1 MYIEKRECLKMFEH
15 EDLMKLSEN
24 ELWDQLPN
32 VEGELKSDFLYELS
46 RRSFDKC
53 DFKSALAL
61 AEQSRDV
68 ILSLKDLTSDAEL
81 LKTYLVVGLN
91 ANKLGDH
98 ELVISNLEKALEIAK
113 ANNLDKADDY
123 TILVDAYDAIGNREK
138 SIALLEWQFE
148 KYNQID
154 EDLDCSSCLA
164 QIALHYKGLE
174 QLDKALTKLE
184 LALDFA
190 KNSGDTN
197 FTLLIQNYIAD
208 THYDLGNYVE
218 AEKRV
223 EKLITSFE
231 LLNNKRSLI
240 EMKYLKYQIMWMTG
254 GNKKELIRSL
264 KALAQEITE
273 QDQES
278 IDQRIFL
285 EKIIISCLEDIG
297 GWENM
302 KEAGKLKKRLAD
314 LEELVNVTV

>member
-1 MYIEKRECLKMFEH
+1 MFEQ

-46 RRSFDKC
+46 RRSFDKS

-98 ELVISNLEKALEIAK
+98 ELVISNLEKAFEIAK
-113 ANNLDKADDY
+113 ANNLDKAEDY
-123 TILVDAYDAIGNREK
+123 TILVDAYDAIGDREK

-154 EDLDCSSCLA
+154 EDLACSSCLA
-164 QIALHYKGLE
+164 QIALNYKALE
-174 QLDKALTKLE
+174 QFDKALTKLE

-197 FTLLIQNYIAD
+197 FTLLIQNYFAD
-208 THYDLGNYVE
+208 TLYDLGNYVE

-254 GNKKELIRSL
+254 GNKKEIIKSI

-285 EKIIISCLEDIG
+285 EKIIISCLEDMG
-297 GWENM
+297 GWENI
-302 KEAGKLKKRLAD
+302 KEAGKWKKRLAD
-314 LEELVNVTV
+314 LEELITA

>member
-1 MYIEKRECLKMFEH
+1 MFEH

-46 RRSFDKC
+46 RRSFDKS

-81 LKTYLVVGLN
+81 IKTYLVVGLN
-91 ANKLGDH
+91 ANKLGNHD
-98 ELVISNLEKALEIAK
+98 LVISNLEKALEVAK
-113 ANNLDKADDY
+113 ANNLDKAEDY

-154 EDLDCSSCLA
+154 QDLDCSSCLA

-254 GNKKELIRSL
+254 GNKKELIKSL

-285 EKIIISCLEDIG
+285 ENIIISCLEDIG
-297 GWENM
+297 GWENI
-302 KEAGKLKKRLAD
+302 KEAGKSKKRLAD
-314 LEELVNVTV
+314 LEELVAR

>member
-1 MYIEKRECLKMFEH
+1 MFEH

-24 ELWDQLPN
+24 ELWEELPK

-46 RRSFDKC
+46 RRSFDKS

-68 ILSLKDLTSDAEL
+68 ILSLKDLTSDAEI

-91 ANKLGDH
+91 AHKLGDH
-98 ELVISNLEKALEIAK
+98 VLVISNMEKALEIAK
-113 ANNLDKADDY
+113 ANNLDKAEDY
-123 TILVDAYDAIGNREK
+123 TILVDAYDAKDERQK

-148 KYNQID
+148 KFNQAD

-164 QIALHYKGLE
+164 QIALHYKALE
-174 QLDKALTKLE
+174 QLDLALTKLE

-190 KNSGDTN
+190 KRSGDTN

-208 THYDLGNYVE
+208 ALYDLGNYVE

-223 EKLITSFE
+223 EKLITSFD
-231 LLNNKRSLI
+231 LLNNKKSLV

-254 GNKKELIRSL
+254 GNKKEVIKLI

-285 EKIIISCLEDIG
+285 EKIIINCLEDMG

-302 KEAGKLKKRLAD
+302 KEANKSKKRLAD
-314 LEELVNVTV
+314 LEELITV

>member
-1 MYIEKRECLKMFEH
+1 MFEH

-24 ELWDQLPN
+24 ELWDQLPK

-46 RRSFDKC
+46 RRSFDKS

-164 QIALHYKGLE
+164 QIALHYKALE

-254 GNKKELIRSL
+254 GNNKELIRSL

>member
-1 MYIEKRECLKMFEH
+1 MFEH

-32 VEGELKSDFLYELS
+32 VEGELKSDFLFELS
-46 RRSFDKC
+46 RRSFDKS

-254 GNKKELIRSL
+254 GNKKEIIKSL

-285 EKIIISCLEDIG
+285 EKIIIGCLEDMG
-297 GWENM
+297 GWENI
-302 KEAGKLKKRLAD
+302 KEAGKSKRRLAD
-314 LEELVNVTV
+314 LEELVTV

>member
-1 MYIEKRECLKMFEH
+1 MFEH

-32 VEGELKSDFLYELS
+32 VEGELKSDYLYELS
-46 RRSFDKC
+46 RRSFDKS

-91 ANKLGDH
+91 ANKLEDH
-98 ELVISNLEKALEIAK
+98 ELVISNLEKALEVAK
-113 ANNLDKADDY
+113 ANNLDKAEDY

-154 EDLDCSSCLA
+154 EDLACSSCLA
-164 QIALHYKGLE
+164 QIALHYKALE
-174 QLDKALTKLE
+174 QFDKALTKLE

-208 THYDLGNYVE
+208 TLYDLGNYVE

-254 GNKKELIRSL
+254 GNKKEIIKSI

-285 EKIIISCLEDIG
+285 EKIIISCLEDMG
-297 GWENM
+297 GWENI
-302 KEAGKLKKRLAD
+302 KEAGKSKKRLAD
-314 LEELVNVTV
+314 LEELITA

>member
-1 MYIEKRECLKMFEH
+1 MFEH

-24 ELWDQLPN
+24 ELWDQLPT

-46 RRSFDKC
+46 RRSFDKS

-68 ILSLKDLTSDAEL
+68 ILSLKDLTSDAEI

-91 ANKLGDH
+91 ANKLGNH

-113 ANNLDKADDY
+113 TNNLDKADDY

-154 EDLDCSSCLA
+154 ADLDCSSCLA

-254 GNKKELIRSL
+254 GNKKEIIKSL

-285 EKIIISCLEDIG
+285 EKIIISCLEDMG
-297 GWENM
+297 GWENI
-302 KEAGKLKKRLAD
+302 KEAGKSKKRLAD
-314 LEELVNVTV
+314 LEELVAR

>member
-1 MYIEKRECLKMFEH
+1 MFEH

-46 RRSFDKC
+46 RRSFDKS

-113 ANNLDKADDY
+113 ANNLDKAEDY

-154 EDLDCSSCLA
+154 QDLDCSSCLA
-164 QIALHYKGLE
+164 QIALHYKALE
-174 QLDKALTKLE
+174 QFDKALTKLE

-208 THYDLGNYVE
+208 TLYDLGNYVE

-254 GNKKELIRSL
+254 GNKKEIIKSI

-285 EKIIISCLEDIG
+285 EKIIISCLEDMG
-297 GWENM
+297 GWENI
-302 KEAGKLKKRLAD
+302 KEAGKSKKRLAD
-314 LEELVNVTV
+314 LEELITA

>member
-1 MYIEKRECLKMFEH
+1 MFEH

-24 ELWDQLPN
+24 ELWDQLPK

-46 RRSFDKC
+46 RRSFDKS

-254 GNKKELIRSL
+254 GNKKEIIKSL

-285 EKIIISCLEDIG
+285 EKIIIGCLEDMG
-297 GWENM
+297 GWENI
-302 KEAGKLKKRLAD
+302 KEAGKSKRRLAD
-314 LEELVNVTV
+314 LEELVTV